1 MKLFLSADMEGT
13 AGVTLWEE
21 TETGKR
27 LYDHF
32 ARQMSSE
39 VAAACEGAIAGGA
52 TEIVVKDAHDSA
64 CNIYPDMLPE
74 QASILRSWARHPYSM
89 MAGLDASFD
98 GVMFTGYHSAASMP
112 TNPLSHTMNGRN
124 VYVKINDIICPEL
137 FINALTAAYEGKPIY
152 LLTGDKGLCE
162 WLRKMN
168 ANIPTVAVSEG
179 MGGASLSINPHLA
192 VKRIREAAE
201 KALSIDPKKL
211 MFPMPDHFRVE
222 IAFRNHTFATNGSHY
237 PGCVQL
243 DSTRVAFESN
253 DYMDVLKFFYWVL

>member
-1 MKLFLSADMEGT
+1 
-13 AGVTLWEE
+13 
-21 TETGKR
+21 
-27 LYDHF
+27 
-32 ARQMSSE
+32 MSSE

-112 TNPLSHTMNGRN
+112 TNPLSHTMNGKN

-162 WLRKMN
+162 WLHKMN

-179 MGGASLSINPHLA
+179 MGGASPVHQPASG
-192 VKRIREAAE
+192 REAHPRGGGKGAVHRPQE
-201 KALSIDPKKL
+201 ADVPHAGSLPRGDRLPQPYLRHQWLALSGL
-211 MFPMPDHFRVE
+211 R
-222 IAFRNHTFATNGSHY
+222 AAR
-237 PGCVQL
+237 
-243 DSTRVAFESN
+243 
-253 DYMDVLKFFYWVL
+253 

>member
-112 TNPLSHTMNGRN
+112 TNPLSHTMNGKN

-137 FINALTAAYEGKPIY
+137 FINAAYEGKPIY

-222 IAFRNHTFATNGSHY
+222 IAFRNHTYATNGSHY

>member
-168 ANIPTVAVSEG
+168 PTVAVSEG

-222 IAFRNHTFATNGSHY
+222 IAFRNHTYATNGSHY

>member
-112 TNPLSHTMNGRN
+112 TNPLSHTMNGKN

-162 WLRKMN
+162 WLHKMN

-201 KALSIDPKKL
+201 KALSIDP
-211 MFPMPDHFRVE
+211 R
-222 IAFRNHTFATNGSHY
+222 S
-237 PGCVQL
+237 
-243 DSTRVAFESN
+243 
-253 DYMDVLKFFYWVL
+253 